1 MESPSPHDFLKKMH
15 QDETSWVACLCDVEK
30 AEQVIHSL
38 TSEVTDGH
46 HVLPDVTL

>member
-15 QDETSWVACLCDVEK
+15 QDETSWVACLRDVEK